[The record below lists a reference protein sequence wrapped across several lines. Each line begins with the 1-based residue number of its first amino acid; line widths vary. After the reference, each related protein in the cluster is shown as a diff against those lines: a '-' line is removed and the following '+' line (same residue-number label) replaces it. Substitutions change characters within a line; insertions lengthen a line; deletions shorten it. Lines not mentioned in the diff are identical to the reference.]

1 MIPGLRLSGRHHV
14 PSKLTQSDGASLP
27 VCNRMPIGDLYDRK
41 IVRID
46 EAASLPRVGKHSLQ
60 IIQVASKL
68 SIEKDSLKFML

>member
-1 MIPGLRLSGRHHV
+1 M
-14 PSKLTQSDGASLP
+14 
-27 VCNRMPIGDLYDRK
+27 
-41 IVRID
+41 RID